1 MGLPP
6 LLTPLNLPPVSSL
19 ARYFFT
25 TPRSLIAP
33 GALWKI
39 AGITLAGAL
48 AIVVRACG
56 YDLGAL
62 LAYSAYFAAFV
73 ALPGVVLLWALNR
86 RALSIATVFALALPT
101 GFAIEILSYLGLASV
116 GAREV
121 YRFMPLL
128 WLAIQLHTPLPCS
141 LPWRIGAPSSLAA
154 I

>member
-48 AIVVRACG
+48 AIVARACG

-86 RALSIATVFALALPT
+86 RALSIARQSVVAGIGLSFIAM
-101 GFAIEILSYLGLASV
+101 GFAALGYLTPVQGALLQEAIDVAVILNALRVLGGPAE
-116 GAREV
+116 GA
-121 YRFMPLL
+121 
-128 WLAIQLHTPLPCS
+128 
-141 LPWRIGAPSSLAA
+141 
-154 I
+154 